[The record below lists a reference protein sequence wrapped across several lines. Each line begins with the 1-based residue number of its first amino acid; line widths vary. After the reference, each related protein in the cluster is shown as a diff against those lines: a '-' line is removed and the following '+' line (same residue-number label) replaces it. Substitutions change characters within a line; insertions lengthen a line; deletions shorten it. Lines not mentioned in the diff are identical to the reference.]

1 MPASLSC
8 CHTGRGSRAS
18 KYASVCSRAC
28 ILAVLLLCSWAV
40 PSLRRAR
47 AEGGPGAAAGAPAD
61 AAPAE
66 PVEAGPYGELIES
79 ALREYRGH
87 RFHEARSLFAKAH
100 AVLPNARTLRGLGLV
115 EFELRNYVESAA
127 LLERALAEQK
137 RALTGALR
145 GETEQLWRRAEG
157 FLARFDLESALPLT
171 VRVDGVERE
180 RAHGEPLAVAV
191 GDHLLEFSAPGYVA
205 ERRVVRVHGG
215 EREPLRV
222 ALQPVGPTLQPAAT
236 ATDSRVVHA
245 DRANGDP
252 ASGAAA
258 QLDVS
263 PTAAAKSELTA
274 EGNTALAPKPQ
285 APRDERR
292 PLYKNK
298 WLWTGVVLATAAA
311 AVGLGFGLST
321 EQGGTREPI
330 SAPPIASRSGP

>member
-8 CHTGRGSRAS
+8 CHTCRGSRGS
-18 KYASVCSRAC
+18 KYASMCSRAC
-28 ILAVLLLCSWAV
+28 FLAVVLSFSWSAQ
-40 PSLRRAR
+40 PTLRAR
-47 AEGGPGAAAGAPAD
+47 AQGRQVSAAEAPTD
-61 AAPAE
+61 AE

-79 ALREYRGH
+79 ALREYRAH

-127 LLERALAEQK
+127 LLERALAEHK
-137 RALTGALR
+137 RALTGTLR
-145 GETEQLWRRAEG
+145 GETEQLWRKAEG

-180 RAHGEPLAVAV
+180 RSPGEPLAVAV
-191 GDHLLEFSAPGYVA
+191 GDHLLEFSAPGYIA
-205 ERRVVRVHGG
+205 ERRIVRVHGG

-222 ALQPVGPTLQPAAT
+222 ALQPVDPTLVPAAKST
-236 ATDSRVVHA
+236 GVRVVHA
-245 DRANGDP
+245 GSADGDRASE
-252 ASGAAA
+252 ATA

-263 PTAAAKSELTA
+263 PTAAARSELA
-274 EGNTALAPKPQ
+274 DEGSTALVPKPQ

-298 WLWTGVVLATAAA
+298 WLWTGVVVVTAAA
-311 AVGLGFGLST
+311 AVGLGFGLSA
-321 EQGGTREPI
+321 EQGGGTQEPI
-330 SAPPIASRSGP
+330 SARPIASRSGP